1 MKIGFFSLFQPSSD
15 ELKGLS
21 SLRWEDQEKIKKSAA
36 PGADDEQEEEDHDD
50 EPDAEWSTEY
60 AKSGKST
67 CKGCYKNIA
76 NKELR
81 IGKLTTDNNYG
92 YSNTHFYHVGCVD
105 LPVTITSNMISGYSK
120 LKPADKQQI
129 DKAVAQ
135 NSKKRKELDEE
146 QEENAKKKNK
156 KLEVENKKNA
166 DKLWEIKDELKEK
179 YKLNDLKEILAFNE
193 QSDVGGFDVLLE
205 RVVDCKLNGTFPSC
219 EACKGRL
226 IKDHNKV
233 KCTSH
238 ISSYS
243 RCTFEANLDEVER
256 DKFSMP
262 SKKTN

>member
-1 MKIGFFSLFQPSSD
+1 M
-15 ELKGLS
+15 
-21 SLRWEDQEKIKKSAA
+21 
-36 PGADDEQEEEDHDD
+36 
-50 EPDAEWSTEY
+50 
-60 AKSGKST
+60 
-67 CKGCYKNIA
+67 
-76 NKELR
+76 
-81 IGKLTTDNNYG
+81 
-92 YSNTHFYHVGCVD
+92 
-105 LPVTITSNMISGYSK
+105 
-120 LKPADKQQI
+120 
-129 DKAVAQ
+129 
-135 NSKKRKELDEE
+135 
-146 QEENAKKKNK
+146 KNK
-156 KLEVENKKNA
+156 KKMPKKKTKIRSWKQKNA

-262 SKKTN
+262 SKKQIEELKEERKEKKQENKEKEKEMIEKGVSSKKSPKIIFQDLVFFIHDCENKEELQEKIEAAGGSISKTVVKKVTHVISTFDGVEKQNANMKKKQ